1 LEGIGRKT
9 RLVRDD
15 TNTSIGCS
23 ANQARRLRTGM
34 TPAERIPQ
42 YAEPH
47 GSAGSR
53 VQRRDV
59 HHSARSAAMLER
71 EVKTL
76 SARVEQLE
84 REKAAVEAFA
94 AVAAHELV
102 EPLVMTE
109 AYATMVSDRLDA
121 DQHADSRRD
130 LDALGR
136 GAARMRIVI
145 ETLLD
150 DARTSGRE
158 VMREP
163 VDLNRIVQEC
173 LSLLAPEI
181 AARGADFGIELLPTV
196 EGEAALLSGVFSNLL
211 INALKYSPR
220 KSPEIRVGALREPE
234 AWRIEVESSGPTI
247 PVGDRER
254 IFEPFHRG
262 TGERRARGAGLGLA
276 TCRRI
281 VERHGGAIGVRPANG
296 SGNVFHFTLPF

>member
-1 LEGIGRKT
+1 
-9 RLVRDD
+9 
-15 TNTSIGCS
+15 
-23 ANQARRLRTGM
+23 M

-42 YAEPH
+42 YGDPH

-53 VQRRDV
+53 VARRDA
-59 HHSARSAAMLER
+59 HHSTRSAAMLER
-71 EVKTL
+71 EIKTL

-109 AYATMVSDRLDA
+109 AYAAIVSDRLDA
-121 DQHADSRRD
+121 DLHADSRRD
-130 LDALGR
+130 LDALSR
-136 GAARMRIVI
+136 SAARMRLVI
-145 ETLLD
+145 ETLLH

-158 VMREP
+158 VRREP
-163 VDLNRIVQEC
+163 VDLNCIVQEC
-173 LSLLAPEI
+173 LALLAPEI
-181 AARGADFGIELLPTV
+181 AARGADVEVGTLPTV
-196 EGEAALLSGVFSNLL
+196 EAEEALLSGLFANLL

-220 KSPEIRVGALREPE
+220 QSPQIRICALHEAA

-247 PVGDRER
+247 PVADRER

-281 VERHGGAIGVRPANG
+281 VERHGGAIGVRAANG
-296 SGNVFHFTLPF
+296 SGNVFHFTLPA

>member
-1 LEGIGRKT
+1 
-9 RLVRDD
+9 
-15 TNTSIGCS
+15 
-23 ANQARRLRTGM
+23 
-34 TPAERIPQ
+34 
-42 YAEPH
+42 
-47 GSAGSR
+47 
-53 VQRRDV
+53 
-59 HHSARSAAMLER
+59 MLER

-84 REKAAVEAFA
+84 REKADVEAFA

-109 AYATMVSDRLDA
+109 AYATIVSDRLDA

-130 LDALGR
+130 LDALSR
-136 GAARMRIVI
+136 GAARMRLVI

-158 VMREP
+158 VKREP
-163 VDLNRIVQEC
+163 VDLNSIVQEC

-181 AARGADFGIELLPTV
+181 AARGAEIEVESLPTV
-196 EGEAALLSGVFSNLL
+196 EGEEALLTGLFSNLL

-220 KSPEIRVGALREPE
+220 QSPQIRVRARHEAE
-234 AWRIEVESSGPTI
+234 AWRIEVQSSGPTI
-247 PVGDRER
+247 PVGDLER

-276 TCRRI
+276 TCKRI
-281 VERHGGAIGVRPANG
+281 VERHGGTIAVRAANG
-296 SGNVFHFTLPF
+296 SGNVFHFALPAQS

>member
-1 LEGIGRKT
+1 
-9 RLVRDD
+9 
-15 TNTSIGCS
+15 
-23 ANQARRLRTGM
+23 M

-42 YAEPH
+42 YADAR
-47 GSAGSR
+47 SAGSR
-53 VQRRDV
+53 VPRRQA
-59 HHSARSAAMLER
+59 HLSTRSVALLER
-71 EVKTL
+71 EVNTL

-102 EPLVMTE
+102 EPLVMTQ
-109 AYATMVSDRLDA
+109 AYASMVSDRLDA

-130 LDALGR
+130 LDALSR
-136 GAARMRIVI
+136 GAARMRLVI

-150 DARTSGRE
+150 DARTSGRD
-158 VMREP
+158 VKREP
-163 VDLNRIVQEC
+163 VDLDRVVEEC
-173 LSLLAPEI
+173 LSLLAPEV
-181 AARGADFGIELLPTV
+181 AARGADVGIESLPTV
-196 EGEAALLSGVFSNLL
+196 EGEEALLSGVFSNLL

-220 KSPEIRVGALREPE
+220 QSPEIRVRAKHEAE

-247 PVGDRER
+247 PVEDRER

-281 VERHGGAIGVRPANG
+281 VERHGGQIGVRAANG
-296 SGNVFHFTLPF
+296 SGNVFHFTLPA

>member
-1 LEGIGRKT
+1 
-9 RLVRDD
+9 
-15 TNTSIGCS
+15 
-23 ANQARRLRTGM
+23 M

-42 YAEPH
+42 YADAYGP
-47 GSAGSR
+47 AGSR
-53 VQRRDV
+53 MPRREA
-59 HHSARSAAMLER
+59 HQSTRSPAMLER
-71 EVKTL
+71 EIKTL

-84 REKAAVEAFA
+84 REKADVEAFA

-130 LDALGR
+130 LHALSR
-136 GAARMRIVI
+136 GAARMRLVI
-145 ETLLD
+145 ETLLH

-158 VMREP
+158 VKREP

-173 LSLLAPEI
+173 LSLLGPEI
-181 AARGADFGIELLPTV
+181 AARGADVEVGSLPTV
-196 EGEAALLSGVFSNLL
+196 EGEEALLSGVFANLL

-220 KSPEIRVGALREPE
+220 QSPEIRVRALDEPH

-247 PVGDRER
+247 PVEDRER

-281 VERHGGAIGVRPANG
+281 VERHGGTIAVRAANG
-296 SGNVFHFTLPF
+296 SGNVFHFTLPA

>member
-1 LEGIGRKT
+1 
-9 RLVRDD
+9 
-15 TNTSIGCS
+15 
-23 ANQARRLRTGM
+23 M

-42 YAEPH
+42 YADARA
-47 GSAGSR
+47 AGSR
-53 VQRRDV
+53 MPRRQA

-136 GAARMRIVI
+136 GAARMRLLI
-145 ETLLD
+145 ETLLN
-150 DARTSGRE
+150 DARTAGRDIE
-158 VMREP
+158 REP
-163 VDLNRIVQEC
+163 VDLNRMVREN
-173 LSLLAPEI
+173 LALLAPEI
-181 AARGADFGIELLPTV
+181 GARGADVEFGVLPTV
-196 EGEAALLSGVFSNLL
+196 DGEEALLSGLFANLL

-220 KSPEIRVGALREPE
+220 QSPRIRVHAERDGQ

-247 PVGDRER
+247 PVEDRER

-281 VERHGGAIGVRPANG
+281 VERHGGSIGVRAASD
-296 SGNVFHFTLPF
+296 SGNVFHFTLPA

>member
-1 LEGIGRKT
+1 
-9 RLVRDD
+9 
-15 TNTSIGCS
+15 
-23 ANQARRLRTGM
+23 M

-42 YAEPH
+42 FADARA
-47 GSAGSR
+47 AGSR
-53 VQRRDV
+53 MPRRQAHV
-59 HHSARSAAMLER
+59 STRTAAMLER
-71 EVKTL
+71 ELKTL

-130 LDALGR
+130 LDALSR
-136 GAARMRIVI
+136 GAARLRLLI
-145 ETLLD
+145 ETLLH

-158 VMREP
+158 IKRDP
-163 VDLNRIVQEC
+163 VDLNHIVEES
-173 LSLLAPEI
+173 LALLAPEI
-181 AARGADFGIELLPTV
+181 AARGADVEVETLPSV
-196 EGEAALLSGVFSNLL
+196 VGEEALLSGLFANLL

-220 KSPEIRVGALREPE
+220 QSPEIRVRALREAE
-234 AWRIEVESSGPTI
+234 SWRVEVESSGPTI
-247 PVGDRER
+247 PVEDRER

-262 TGERRARGAGLGLA
+262 TGERRAHGAGLGLA

-281 VERHGGAIGVRPANG
+281 VERHGGAIGVRATNG
-296 SGNVFHFTLPF
+296 SGNVFHFTLPA

>member
-1 LEGIGRKT
+1 
-9 RLVRDD
+9 
-15 TNTSIGCS
+15 
-23 ANQARRLRTGM
+23 
-34 TPAERIPQ
+34 
-42 YAEPH
+42 
-47 GSAGSR
+47 
-53 VQRRDV
+53 
-59 HHSARSAAMLER
+59 MLER

-76 SARVEQLE
+76 SARVEELE

-130 LDALGR
+130 LDALSR
-136 GAARMRIVI
+136 GAARMRVLI

-150 DARTSGRE
+150 DARSAGRE
-158 VMREP
+158 IQRDP
-163 VDLNRIVQEC
+163 VDLNRLVHEN
-173 LSLLAPEI
+173 LVMLAPEI
-181 AARGADFGIELLPTV
+181 AARGADVEVETLPTV
-196 EGEAALLSGVFSNLL
+196 RGEEALLSGVFANLL

-220 KSPEIRVGALREPE
+220 QSPRIRVRGGREGQ

-247 PVGDRER
+247 PVEDRER

-281 VERHGGAIGVRPANG
+281 VERHGGAVGVRAANG
-296 SGNVFHFTLPF
+296 SGNVFHFTLPS

>member
-1 LEGIGRKT
+1 
-9 RLVRDD
+9 
-15 TNTSIGCS
+15 
-23 ANQARRLRTGM
+23 M
-34 TPAERIPQ
+34 TPAERIPP
-42 YAEPH
+42 YADAH
-47 GSAGSR
+47 AAGSR
-53 VQRRDV
+53 VPRRQA
-59 HHSARSAAMLER
+59 HHSTRSAAMLER

-109 AYATMVSDRLDA
+109 AYVSMVSERLDA

-136 GAARMRIVI
+136 GAARMRLLI
-145 ETLLD
+145 ETLLH
-150 DARTSGRE
+150 DARSAGRE
-158 VMREP
+158 IERDP
-163 VDLNRIVQEC
+163 VDLNRIVHEC
-173 LSLLAPEI
+173 LVLLAPEV
-181 AARGADFGIELLPTV
+181 AARGADVEVETLPTV
-196 EGEAALLSGVFSNLL
+196 VGEEVLLSGLFANLL

-220 KSPEIRVGALREPE
+220 QSPQIRVRARHEGE
-234 AWRIEVESSGPTI
+234 ACRIEVESSGPTI
-247 PVGDRER
+247 PVEDRER

-281 VERHGGAIGVRPANG
+281 VERHGGAIGVRAANG
-296 SGNVFHFTLPF
+296 SGNVFHFTLPS

>member
-1 LEGIGRKT
+1 
-9 RLVRDD
+9 
-15 TNTSIGCS
+15 
-23 ANQARRLRTGM
+23 M

-42 YAEPH
+42 FVDAH
-47 GSAGSR
+47 AAGSR
-53 VQRRDV
+53 MPRRQA
-59 HHSARSAAMLER
+59 HLPTRSAAMLER

-109 AYATMVSDRLDA
+109 AYAMMVSDRLDA

-130 LDALGR
+130 LDALSR
-136 GAARMRIVI
+136 GAARLRLLI
-145 ETLLD
+145 ET
-150 DARTSGRE
+150 
-158 VMREP
+158 
-163 VDLNRIVQEC
+163 
-173 LSLLAPEI
+173 
-181 AARGADFGIELLPTV
+181 LPTV
-196 EGEAALLSGVFSNLL
+196 EGEEALLSGLFANLL

-220 KSPEIRVGALREPE
+220 QSPQIRVRAQHE
-234 AWRIEVESSGPTI
+234 AQGWRIEVESSGPTI
-247 PVGDRER
+247 PVEDRER

-281 VERHGGAIGVRPANG
+281 VERHGGAIGVRAANG
-296 SGNVFHFTLPF
+296 SGNVFHFTLPS